1 MAAGSRRLYVWRQR
15 TSQRSKSIGRIEV
28 APDPSLMQINRR
40 PPPIGIICLPPVCA
54 RGHRSTVS
62 FISPPCCAVAQA
74 NFISTRHRKPHFRS
88 CKLSPSVLS
97 PGRLRLQNTV
107 ALPVAGFRIVAVAS
121 VGAARRGG
129 CQHSLHARGRDGA
142 ARARTAGGPG
152 FSLPMPA
159 ASFARLAST
168 AAVPEREA
176 FDAIEQRIR
185 GNTRQVL
192 EVSGRDANVPRA
204 AALALAA
211 ERVRAAMQTRRWR

>member
-1 MAAGSRRLYVWRQR
+1 
-15 TSQRSKSIGRIEV
+15 
-28 APDPSLMQINRR
+28 
-40 PPPIGIICLPPVCA
+40 
-54 RGHRSTVS
+54 
-62 FISPPCCAVAQA
+62 
-74 NFISTRHRKPHFRS
+74 
-88 CKLSPSVLS
+88 
-97 PGRLRLQNTV
+97 
-107 ALPVAGFRIVAVAS
+107 
-121 VGAARRGG
+121 
-129 CQHSLHARGRDGA
+129 
-142 ARARTAGGPG
+142 
-152 FSLPMPA
+152 MPA